1 MENDKRYPVFVY
13 GTLRHGFGNY
23 LRLLKGNTHYEES
36 AITKGEIRPVG
47 LHGGFPCLSDND
59 EMVVRGDLMFIRE
72 DVYEEVMRS
81 LDWLEGYK
89 SGFPES
95 SMYVRELRDVATE
108 RGTVKAWVY
117 IWNREKPATDRIISG
132 DWERYTIAKGGIM
145 A

>member
-1 MENDKRYPVFVY
+1 
-13 GTLRHGFGNY
+13 
-23 LRLLKGNTHYEES
+23 
-36 AITKGEIRPVG
+36 
-47 LHGGFPCLSDND
+47 
-59 EMVVRGDLMFIRE
+59 MVVRGDLMFIRE

-89 SGFPES
+89 LGFPKS

-117 IWNREKPATDRIISG
+117 IWNLEKPATDRIISG